1 MKSQTESRP
10 IERYIAIDIHKHYVL
25 LGGMNTQKGWVLRTR
40 KVRMSRFPE
49 WVLMNLRPTDA
60 VVIESTSNAWVIYD
74 LIAPIAAKTVVANPL
89 KIGQIAGAKVKTDKL
104 DVERLLTL
112 LIADIVPE
120 VWVPPQHVR
129 DLRSLI
135 SHRWRLHKQIAMT
148 KNRLHG
154 VPRPIGESFIHRFN
168 LIPPEGP
175 LFSDEN
181 RSWWQQQDFSPIV
194 RIQIEQD
201 LLILEHLSAHK
212 DAIHQELACL
222 SNQDPW
228 AKDMVFL
235 MQIPGLGVVLSMT
248 VLAAIGDI
256 SRFEDPKNLVGY
268 AGLGAGVH
276 DSGQKHQGKGIT
288 KAGRKELRWAMV
300 EAAWS
305 AVGSSP
311 YWKTQYEDLKKR
323 GKHSNEA
330 IVALARKMLVAVWQV
345 LSKREPYRHATEE
358 DLAYKMVI
366 WSQRMDEEALRGMT
380 RQQFVKY
387 GLLRLGAGQDLTRI
401 ERNGVPRRIAP
412 AAEVLALKPDLKP
425 PS

>member
-1 MKSQTESRP
+1 MNTDPKSIP
-10 IERYIAIDIHKHYVL
+10 IQRYIAIDIHKHYVVV
-25 LGGMNTQKGWVLRTR
+25 GGMNPQKEWVLRTR

-49 WVLMNLRPTDA
+49 WVQKNTRPTDA
-60 VVIESTSNAWVIYD
+60 VIIESTSNAWEIYD
-74 LIAPIAAKTVVANPL
+74 LIAPLVVKAVVANPL
-89 KIGQIAGAKVKTDKL
+89 KVGEIAGAKVKTDRL

-120 VWVPPQHVR
+120 VWVPPHHVR

-135 SHRWRLHKQIAMT
+135 SHRWRLHKQISMT
-148 KNRLHG
+148 KNRLQ
-154 VPRPIGESFIHRFN
+154 SFIHRFN
-168 LIPPEGP
+168 LIPPKGK
-175 LFSDEN
+175 LFSEEN
-181 RSWWQQQDFSPIV
+181 LSWWQEQDFSPIV

-201 LLILEHLSAHK
+201 LLILEHLTAHK
-212 DAIHQELACL
+212 EAIHQELACL
-222 SNQDPW
+222 SNRKPW
-228 AKDMVFL
+228 AEDMVFL

-248 VLAAIGDI
+248 VLSAIGDI
-256 SRFEDPKNLVGY
+256 TRFERAKNLVGY

-276 DSGQKHQGKGIT
+276 DSGKKHQDKGIT

-311 YWKTQYEDLKKR
+311 YWKATYEDLKKR

-330 IVALARKMLVAVWQV
+330 IVAVARKMLVAVWHV
-345 LSKREPYRHATEE
+345 LSKRVPYRHATEE

-366 WSQRMDEEALRGMT
+366 WSQRMNEEALRGMT

-387 GLLRLGAGQDLTRI
+387 GLLRLGAGQDLTRFV
-401 ERNGVPRRIAP
+401 RNGTPRRIAP
-412 AAEVLALKPDLKP
+412 TDEVLALKPDLRP
-425 PS
+425 PG

>member
-1 MKSQTESRP
+1 MNSQTLASP
-10 IERYIAIDIHKHYVL
+10 IDRYIAIDIHKHYVL
-25 LGGMNTQKGWVLRTR
+25 LGGMNAQREWVLRTR

-49 WVLMNLRPTDA
+49 WVLKNLIPTDA
-60 VVIESTSNAWVIYD
+60 VVIESTSNAWEVYD
-74 LIAPIAAKTVVANPL
+74 LIAPIVAKAVVANPL
-89 KIGQIAGAKVKTDKL
+89 KVGEISGAKVKTDRL

-120 VWVPPQHVR
+120 VWVPPHHVR

-148 KNRLHG
+148 KNRLQ
-154 VPRPIGESFIHRFN
+154 SFIHRFN
-168 LIPPEGP
+168 LIPPEGK
-175 LFSDEN
+175 LFSEEN
-181 RSWWQQQDFSPIV
+181 RSWWQDQDFSSIV

-201 LLILEHLSAHK
+201 LLILEHLTAHK
-212 DAIHQELACL
+212 EAIHQELACL
-222 SNQDPW
+222 SNRKPW
-228 AKDMVFL
+228 AEDMVFL
-235 MQIPGLGVVLSMT
+235 MQIPGMGVVLSMT
-248 VLAAIGDI
+248 VLSAIGDI
-256 SRFEDPKNLVGY
+256 SRFEHPKNLVGY

-276 DSGQKHQGKGIT
+276 DSGKKHQGKGIT

-311 YWKTQYEDLKKR
+311 YWKSQYENLKNR
-323 GKHSNEA
+323 SKHSNEA
-330 IVALARKMLVAVWQV
+330 IVAVARKMLVAVWHV
-345 LSKREPYRHATEE
+345 LSKREPYRHATQE

-366 WSQRMDEEALRGMT
+366 WSQRMDPIALRGMT

-387 GLLRLGAGQDLTRI
+387 GLLRLGVGHDLTRI

-412 AAEVLALKPDLKP
+412 TAEVLALKPDLPP

>member
-1 MKSQTESRP
+1 MKAETEAIP
-10 IERYIAIDIHKHYVL
+10 IDRYIAIDIHKHYVL
-25 LGGMNTQKGWVLRTR
+25 LGGMNAQREWVLRTR

-49 WVLMNLRPTDA
+49 WSLKNLKPTDA
-60 VVIESTSNAWVIYD
+60 VVIESTSNAWEIYD
-74 LIAPIAAKTVVANPL
+74 LIAPLVGKIVVANPL
-89 KIGQIAGAKVKTDKL
+89 KVGQIAGAKVKTDRL
-104 DVERLLTL
+104 DVERLLIL

-120 VWVPPQHVR
+120 VWVPPHHVR

-148 KNRLHG
+148 KNRLQ
-154 VPRPIGESFIHRFN
+154 SFIHRFN
-168 LIPPEGP
+168 LIPPEGK
-175 LFSDEN
+175 LFSEKN
-181 RSWWQQQDFSPIV
+181 RSWWQEQDFSPIV

-222 SNQDPW
+222 SNRDPW

-235 MQIPGLGVVLSMT
+235 MQIPGLGVILSMT
-248 VLAAIGDI
+248 VLSAIGDI
-256 SRFEDPKNLVGY
+256 SRFEHAKHLVGY

-276 DSGQKHQGKGIT
+276 DSGKKHQGKGIT

-330 IVALARKMLVAVWQV
+330 IVAIARKMLVAVWHI
-345 LSKREPYRHATEE
+345 LTKREPFRHANDE

-366 WSQRMDEEALRGMT
+366 WSQRMDENALRGMT

-387 GLLRLGAGQDLTRI
+387 GLLRLGTGQHLTRI
-401 ERNGVPRRIAP
+401 VRNGTPRRIAP
-412 AAEVLALKPDLKP
+412 TSEVLALKPDLRP
-425 PS
+425 PG

>member
-1 MKSQTESRP
+1 MKSETLASP
-10 IERYIAIDIHKHYVL
+10 IDRYIAIDIHKHYVL
-25 LGGMNTQKGWVLRTR
+25 LGGMNSQREWILRTR

-49 WVLMNLRPTDA
+49 WVLKNLRTTDA
-60 VVIESTSNAWVIYD
+60 VVIEATSNAWEIYD
-74 LIAPIAAKTVVANPL
+74 LIAPIVAKTVVANPL
-89 KIGQIAGAKVKTDKL
+89 KVGQIAGAKVKTDRL

-112 LIADIVPE
+112 LIADLVPE

-129 DLRSLI
+129 DLRALI

-148 KNRLHG
+148 KNRLQ
-154 VPRPIGESFIHRFN
+154 SFIHRFN
-168 LIPPEGP
+168 RIPPAGP

-181 RSWWQQQDFSPIV
+181 RSWWQEQDFSPIV
-194 RIQIEQD
+194 RLQIEQD
-201 LLILEHLSAHK
+201 LLILEHLTAHK
-212 DAIHQELACL
+212 DAIHQELARL
-222 SNQDPW
+222 SNRQPW
-228 AKDMVFL
+228 AQDLVFL
-235 MQIPGLGVVLSMT
+235 MQIPGLGVVLAMT
-248 VLAAIGDI
+248 VLSAIGDI
-256 SRFEDPKNLVGY
+256 TRFAHAKNLVGY

-276 DSGQKHQGKGIT
+276 DSGKKHQGKGIT

-311 YWKTQYEDLKKR
+311 YWKAQYEDLKKR

-330 IVALARKMLVAVWQV
+330 IVAVARKMLVVVWHV
-345 LSKREPYRHATEE
+345 LSKREPDRHATQE

-366 WSQRMDEEALRGMT
+366 WSQRMDEDALRGMT

-387 GLLRLGAGQDLTRI
+387 GLLRLGIGQHLIRI

-412 AAEVLALKPDLKP
+412 TDEVLTLKPELRP

>member
-1 MKSQTESRP
+1 MKAEAIAIP
-10 IERYIAIDIHKHYVL
+10 IDRYIAIDIHKHYVL
-25 LGGMNTQKGWVLRTR
+25 LGGMNHQREWVLRPR

-49 WVLMNLRPTDA
+49 WVRKNLKPTDA
-60 VVIESTSNAWVIYD
+60 VVIESTSNAWEIYD
-74 LIAPIAAKTVVANPL
+74 LIEPIVAKTVVANPL
-89 KIGQIAGAKVKTDKL
+89 KVGQISGAKVKTDKL

-120 VWVPPQHVR
+120 VWVPPHHVR

-148 KNRLHG
+148 KNRLQ
-154 VPRPIGESFIHRFN
+154 SFIHRFN
-168 LIPPEGP
+168 LIPPEGQ
-175 LFSDEN
+175 LFSEEN
-181 RSWWQQQDFSPIV
+181 RLWWQAQDFSPIV

-201 LLILEHLSAHK
+201 LLILEHLTAHK

-222 SNQDPW
+222 SNRQPW
-228 AKDMVFL
+228 ADDMVFL
-235 MQIPGLGVVLSMT
+235 MQIPGLGVVFSMT
-248 VLAAIGDI
+248 VLSAIGDI
-256 SRFEDPKNLVGY
+256 SRFENAKKLVGY

-276 DSGQKHQGKGIT
+276 DSGKTHQGKGIT

-311 YWKTQYEDLKKR
+311 YWKIQYEDLKKR

-330 IVALARKMLVAVWQV
+330 IVAVARKMLVVVWHV
-345 LSKREPYRHATEE
+345 LSKREPYRHATDE

-366 WSQRMDEEALRGMT
+366 WSQRMNEDALRGMT

-387 GLLRLGAGQDLTRI
+387 GLLRLGAGQDLTRFV
-401 ERNGVPRRIAP
+401 RNGIPRRIAP
-412 AAEVLALKPDLKP
+412 TEEVLALKPDLRP

>member
-1 MKSQTESRP
+1 MKTESEAIP
-10 IERYIAIDIHKHYVL
+10 IDRYIAIDIHKHYVL
-25 LGGMNTQKGWVLRTR
+25 LGGMNQQKEWVLHTR

-49 WVLMNLRPTDA
+49 WVLKNLKPTDA
-60 VVIESTSNAWVIYD
+60 VVIESTSNAWEIYD
-74 LIAPIAAKTVVANPL
+74 LIAPLVAKIVVANPL
-89 KIGQIAGAKVKTDKL
+89 KVGQIAGSKVKTDRL
-104 DVERLLTL
+104 ESFPRFYGDVERLLTL

-120 VWVPPQHVR
+120 VWVPPHHVR

-148 KNRLHG
+148 KNRLQ
-154 VPRPIGESFIHRFN
+154 SFIHRFN
-168 LIPPEGP
+168 LIPPEGK
-175 LFSDEN
+175 LFSEEN
-181 RSWWQQQDFSPIV
+181 RSWWQEQDFSSIV

-201 LLILEHLSAHK
+201 LLILEHLTAHK

-222 SNQDPW
+222 SNRKPW
-228 AKDMVFL
+228 ADDMVFL

-248 VLAAIGDI
+248 VLSAIGDI
-256 SRFEDPKNLVGY
+256 SRFEHAKNLVGY
-268 AGLGAGVH
+268 AGLGAGDH
-276 DSGQKHQGKGIT
+276 DSGLKHQDKGIT

-311 YWKTQYEDLKKR
+311 YWKAQFEALKKR

-330 IVALARKMLVAVWQV
+330 IVAIARKMLVAVWHV
-345 LSKREPYRHATEE
+345 LSNREPIRHANEE

-366 WSQRMDEEALRGMT
+366 WSQRMDEDALRGMT

-412 AAEVLALKPDLKP
+412 SDEVLALKPDLRP